1 MEFKNRRR
9 RAFTQ
14 IDNEVLQ
21 NNSKLSWKAKG
32 ILAVMLSFPD
42 DWSYSIADLIKRAK
56 DGRDSLYGG
65 LKELEN
71 AGYLKR
77 EQTKDKKGKITGIVY
92 YVSDLVLEINNLE
105 NIGNDSTDKP
115 CTENPN
121 MESNKSNRPHTEF
134 PEADNSNVEVPITD
148 FPYTDDPYPENPPL
162 QRINNTNTNNTNI
175 NQSKLLEL
183 CNASQSITD
192 DRLKDLINY
201 ENVETKIKTQIEYES
216 LKYDCVSDW
225 EVEVLDNIVGLITE
239 IMTSKRSE
247 MKIAGEYRD
256 LETIKRQFK
265 KIDSWCIND
274 LLNKR
279 RETPEL
285 VLSIKNPKNYWLS
298 ALYNEPMTN
307 RL

>member
-1 MEFKNRRR
+1 
-9 RAFTQ
+9 
-14 IDNEVLQ
+14 
-21 NNSKLSWKAKG
+21 
-32 ILAVMLSFPD
+32 
-42 DWSYSIADLIKRAK
+42 
-56 DGRDSLYGG
+56 
-65 LKELEN
+65 
-71 AGYLKR
+71 
-77 EQTKDKKGKITGIVY
+77 
-92 YVSDLVLEINNLE
+92 
-105 NIGNDSTDKP
+105 
-115 CTENPN
+115 

-134 PEADNSNVEVPITD
+134 PDADNSNVEVPITD
-148 FPYTDDPYPENPPL
+148 FPYTDNPYPENPPL
-162 QRINNTNTNNTNI
+162 QRINKTNTNNTNI

-183 CNASQSITD
+183 CNASQSIID

-225 EVEVLDNIVGLITE
+225 EVELLDNIVGLITE
-239 IMTSKRSE
+239 IMTSKRSK

-265 KIDSWCIND
+265 KIDYWCIND

>member
-92 YVSDLVLEINNLE
+92 YVSDLVLESNNLE

-134 PEADNSNVEVPITD
+134 PDADNSNVEVPITD
-148 FPYTDDPYPENPPL
+148 FPYTDNPYPENPPL
-162 QRINNTNTNNTNI
+162 QRINKTNTNNTNI
-175 NQSKLLEL
+175 NQSKLLEQ

-201 ENVETKIKTQIEYES
+201 ENVETKINITDHLIQKSSEIS
-216 LKYDCVSDW
+216 LVS
-225 EVEVLDNIVGLITE
+225 
-239 IMTSKRSE
+239 
-247 MKIAGEYRD
+247 A
-256 LETIKRQFK
+256 F
-265 KIDSWCIND
+265 
-274 LLNKR
+274 
-279 RETPEL
+279 
-285 VLSIKNPKNYWLS
+285 
-298 ALYNEPMTN
+298 
-307 RL
+307 

>member
-92 YVSDLVLEINNLE
+92 YVSDLVLESNNLE

-134 PEADNSNVEVPITD
+134 PDADNSNVEVPITD
-148 FPYTDDPYPENPPL
+148 YPYTDNPYPENPPL
-162 QRINNTNTNNTNI
+162 QRINKTNTNNTNI

-183 CNASQSITD
+183 CNAV
-192 DRLKDLINY
+192 R
-201 ENVETKIKTQIEYES
+201 V
-216 LKYDCVSDW
+216 
-225 EVEVLDNIVGLITE
+225 
-239 IMTSKRSE
+239 
-247 MKIAGEYRD
+247 
-256 LETIKRQFK
+256 
-265 KIDSWCIND
+265 
-274 LLNKR
+274 R
-279 RETPEL
+279 R
-285 VLSIKNPKNYWLS
+285 
-298 ALYNEPMTN
+298 
-307 RL
+307 

>member
-92 YVSDLVLEINNLE
+92 YVSDLVLESNNLE

-115 CTENPN
+115 CT
-121 MESNKSNRPHTEF
+121 
-134 PEADNSNVEVPITD
+134 DN
-148 FPYTDDPYPENPPL
+148 PYPENPPL
-162 QRINNTNTNNTNI
+162 QRINKTNTNNTNI

-225 EVEVLDNIVGLITE
+225 EVELLDNIVGLITE
-239 IMTSKRSE
+239 IMTSKRSK

-265 KIDSWCIND
+265 KIDYWCIND